1 MSWFAL
7 FTVAGFGVYLG
18 IIRPKLRQFRTV
30 ARIFDKID
38 ASGATQ
44 GERFKLWLL
53 GQKTVFS
60 GMIGVFVTTM
70 PGILDQLHL
79 IDFSMF
85 VTPDLAL
92 RISGVIMLLMSVFH
106 IYGMVTAAMIEPVKQ
121 D

>member
-1 MSWFAL
+1 MIWFAL
-7 FTVAGFGVYLG
+7 ATIAGFGVYLG
-18 IIRPKLRQFRTV
+18 VIRPKLRQFRIV
-30 ARIFDKID
+30 ASVADKID
-38 ASGATQ
+38 ASGATG
-44 GERFKLWLL
+44 GERVKLWLL
-53 GQKTVFS
+53 GQKTVIS

-92 RISGVIMLLMSVFH
+92 KISGIIMLLMSVFH
-106 IYGMVTAAMIEPVKQ
+106 IYGMVTAALIEPVKQ